1 MADGEAEADD
11 DYMGDLS
18 RFLPANAALLAPPT
32 EATPQPPRSK
42 KPSERRRMDKDRKQ
56 REEDERTM
64 AGMGSAIPQSNVGFK
79 LLQRMGYKP
88 GGGLGRGGEG
98 RAVPVVVEIRR
109 TRAGLGSED
118 PEAARERRERETGER
133 KRRREEELRAE
144 FGCRQRSQWRVR
156 RVVSDFR
163 KAQAAL
169 AQLENRV
176 EVEVVDGE
184 GEEKGGNGGDDEE
197 EEEIITE
204 EVVTLFTTL
213 DFASLSLSCSEFC
226 SIYIYCCMMSLFF
239 FFFFQKEIISKLK
252 LQK

>member
-18 RFLPANAALLAPPT
+18 RFLPPDAALP
-32 EATPQPPRSK
+32 ATPTLATTQPPRSK
-42 KPSERRRMDKDRKQ
+42 KPAARSRQEQRLMEKERKQ

-88 GGGLGRGGEG
+88 GGGLGRGGDG
-98 RAVPVVVEIRR
+98 RAVPVGVEIRR
-109 TRAGLGSED
+109 TRAGLGRED
-118 PEAARERRERETGER
+118 SEAARERRESERGDR
-133 KRRREEELRAE
+133 KRRREEELRAD

-156 RVVSDFR
+156 RVVGDFR

-176 EVEVVDGE
+176 EVEVVVGE
-184 GEEKGGNGGDDEE
+184 GEETGGNGGDEEE

-204 EVVTLFTTL
+204 EVVALFTAL
-213 DFASLSLSCSEFC
+213 DFVSLSC
-226 SIYIYCCMMSLFF
+226 L
-239 FFFFQKEIISKLK
+239 L
-252 LQK
+252 